1 MKKGTLALVLA
12 MVMVFTTACSGG
24 GKAPATEAPAAAQ
37 EGEKETAGSSAEE
50 SSEPVTIKFANYAL
64 LEAGYDV
71 YWNQLLEEFKEENP
85 DINVEVVTAP
95 YGEIMNTVINMAGGG
110 DKVDLMY
117 GELDWIPG
125 MVEAGLA
132 VPVQDILSEELLA
145 DIYPNI
151 LDACSIDGVAYGVPM
166 YVSPFLLYY
175 NKDLFEKAGLD
186 PDAPPTTY
194 DEMLEIA
201 PKLAA
206 LTTDDGNKVYA
217 FGLTTASVPVSGA
230 CLTSSVHNFGGT
242 VLDADGNLAVDDG
255 FREAVAM
262 WKTLYEEGYN
272 PENSKLKDL
281 RNLFALGQLAM
292 YYDQSWGF
300 NGISSI
306 NPDAADF
313 IASSA
318 PLKGGNGAGES
329 VLQAGTLM
337 VMDNGDD
344 AKKAATAKLVDFI
357 MSEEK
362 ISEYFEDV
370 TPAYPS
376 RESMKDLAVVKDS
389 SILSG
394 AAEAVGNVKA
404 VTFIPTLSDL
414 NLELC
419 TLAQAVTLGGKD
431 VDTAIKEF
439 ETAAKNVIE

>member
-1 MKKGTLALVLA
+1 MKKRMLAVTMATA
-12 MVMVFTTACSGG
+12 MVATTACSGG
-24 GKAPATEAPAAAQ
+24 SKPAETTAAPAAA
-37 EGEKETAGSSAEE
+37 ETTAAASAETTAAE
-50 SSEPVTIKFANYAL
+50 TEAEITEPVTIKFANYGV

-71 YWNQLLEEFKEENP
+71 YWNNLLDEFKKENP
-85 DINVEVVTAP
+85 NITVELVTAP

-117 GELDWIPG
+117 GEMDWIPTL
-125 MVEAGLA
+125 VEAGLA
-132 VPVQDILSEELLA
+132 APVKDVLSEELLS
-145 DIYPNI
+145 DVYPNM
-151 LDACSIDGVAYGVPM
+151 LNACSIDGEAYGVPM

-186 PDAPPTTY
+186 PNTPPTTY
-194 DEMLEIA
+194 EEMLEIA
-201 PKLAA
+201 PKLAE
-206 LTTDDGNKVYA
+206 LKTDDGNQVYP

-230 CLTSSVHNFGGT
+230 CLTSSVYNFGGT
-242 VLDADGNLAVDDG
+242 VLDENGNLAIDDG
-255 FREAVAM
+255 FRDAVNM
-262 WKTLYEEGYN
+262 WKELHDKGYN

-300 NGISSI
+300 NGVKSI

-313 IASSA
+313 IASAA
-318 PLKGGNGAGES
+318 PLKGGNGEGAS

-337 VMDNGDD
+337 VMDNGD
-344 AKKAATAKLVDFI
+344 ARKAA

-362 ISEYFEDV
+362 ISQYFEDV

-376 RESMKDLAVVKDS
+376 RQSMEDLAVVKDS
-389 SILSG
+389 AILAG
-394 AAEAVGNVKA
+394 AAGSVSNVKP

-419 TLAQAVTLGGKD
+419 TLAQAVTVSGTD
-431 VDTAIKEF
+431 VDAAIANF
-439 ETAAKNVIE
+439 EKAAKAVIEQ